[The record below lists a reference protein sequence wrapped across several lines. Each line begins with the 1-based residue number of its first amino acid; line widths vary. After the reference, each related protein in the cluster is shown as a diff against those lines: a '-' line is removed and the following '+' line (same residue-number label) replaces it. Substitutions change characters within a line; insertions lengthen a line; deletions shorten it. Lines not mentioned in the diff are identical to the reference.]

1 MRSVLALL
9 LIGCAAETGEA
20 TWTQVGTSGLDI
32 LWVVDNS
39 ASMGEEQDILGSG
52 FLSFVNELDEDDVR
66 IAVTST
72 SFDATLGGFEGDTPY
87 LTPQDDDFL
96 AEFAGRARI
105 GINGGDKEK
114 GLEASIAA
122 LRDNEGDFM
131 RPETLL
137 VVVYVSDEEDCSDG
151 GMLDGEPPEECYK
164 QLGSLPP
171 VADYIEELRNV
182 KGTPESVLVGAIVGP
197 RDACEDSYPGRRYWA
212 AAYQTGGLVGNICEA
227 DWSRFMEDL
236 GASST
241 GGLRRRFAV
250 NERPMEDTLVVSVGN
265 KEVDGWA
272 WDDAACAIVFEE
284 DAAPEDGAKISAAYE
299 VDPDARK
306 CDAIE

>member
-1 MRSVLALL
+1 MRGMLTLL
-9 LIGCAAETGEA
+9 LVGCGAETGE
-20 TWTQVGTSGLDI
+20 TSWSQVETQGLDI

-39 ASMGEEQDILGSG
+39 SSMGEEQDILGSG

-72 SFDATLGGFEGDTPY
+72 SFDATLGGFEGDTPFI
-87 LTPQDDDFL
+87 TPQDDDFL
-96 AEFAGRARI
+96 SEFASRARI

-151 GMLDGEPPEECYK
+151 GLLDGEPPEECYRQK
-164 QLGSLPP
+164 DSLPP
-171 VADYIEELRNV
+171 VADYVSELQDV

-197 RDACEDSYPGRRYWA
+197 KASCEDSYPGRRYWA

-250 NERPMEDTLVVSVGN
+250 NERVVEDTLEVMVGS
-265 KEVDGWA
+265 KVAKGWV
-272 WDDAACAIVFEE
+272 WDDEACAIVFDE
-284 DAAPEDGAKISAAYE
+284 DTAPEGGAKITATYE
-299 VDPDARK
+299 IDVDAKPCLAV
-306 CDAIE
+306 E

>member
-1 MRSVLALL
+1 MRSVLALML
-9 LIGCAAETGEA
+9 VACGAETGEMS
-20 TWTQVGTSGLDI
+20 WNQVETSGLDI

-39 ASMGEEQDILGSG
+39 SSMGEEQDILASG

-72 SFDATLGGFEGDTPY
+72 SFDATLGGFEGNTPY
-87 LTPQDDDFL
+87 ITPQDDDFL
-96 AEFAGRARI
+96 ADFASRARI
-105 GINGGDKEK
+105 GITGGDKEK

-122 LRDNEGDFM
+122 LDANDGDFM

-164 QLGSLPP
+164 QKDDLPP
-171 VADYIEELRNV
+171 VSDYIAELQDV

-197 RDACEDSYPGRRYWA
+197 KNACADSYPGRRYWA

-250 NERPMEDTLVVSVGN
+250 NERALPDTIEVTIGN
-265 KEVDGWA
+265 KEAKGWV
-272 WDDAACAIVFEE
+272 WDDEACAIVFDE
-284 DAAPEDGAKISAAYE
+284 DSVPAAGDKVSASY
-299 VDPDARK
+299 DIDA
-306 CDAIE
+306 DATPCLAAE